1 MKYICIIM
9 SIDRTQREVRT
20 PVVRDQEGMLSLIQE
35 FQLVPFF
42 VNIIPGYSIE
52 EHTPP
57 ELWFTDE
64 NLGPWDWKIDC
75 IQSGDVAYGKFLY
88 GGKAAFATVDVFR
101 EIINWR
107 RSLPKYKPSPDQ
119 KKVLDYIEEHGSV
132 SVSDVRQLMGLK
144 KAAADALLAKIQ
156 MQTRII
162 TGDIARVYR
171 GADLRYNGWQ
181 RSSFCTPEALFEE
194 MDFPFPGYKPRTLKS
209 SLTPAQSLEF
219 LKDTVRN
226 VCGDVP
232 DKVLMKIL
240 G

>member
-9 SIDRTQREVRT
+9 SIDRAQREFRT

-64 NLGPWDWKIDC
+64 NLGPWDWKIEC

-88 GGKAAFATVDVFR
+88 GGKAAFATVDVYR

-156 MQTRII
+156 MQARII

>member
-9 SIDRTQREVRT
+9 SIDRAQREFRT

-88 GGKAAFATVDVFR
+88 GGKAAFATIDVFR

>member
-1 MKYICIIM
+1 M
-9 SIDRTQREVRT
+9 SIDRAQREVRT

-64 NLGPWDWKIDC
+64 NLGPWDWKIEC

-88 GGKAAFATVDVFR
+88 GGKAAFATVDVYR

>member
-9 SIDRTQREVRT
+9 SIDRAQREVRT

-52 EHTPP
+52 EHTPQ

-88 GGKAAFATVDVFR
+88 GGKAAFATVDVYR

-119 KKVLDYIEEHGSV
+119 QKVLDYIEEHGSV

-144 KAAADALLAKIQ
+144 KSAADALLSKIQ
-156 MQTRII
+156 MQARII
-162 TGDIARVYR
+162 IGDISRVYR
-171 GADLRYNGWQ
+171 GADLRYSGWQ